1 MVRWIACLSAWAKT
15 WPPGENARSAGGQ
28 VCSSLLRSA
37 ACRYRRSETVWSVS
51 SRIGAGSCCRR
62 RSSRTT
68 VLTCWFRWG
77 AGSLISPSISSAPIP
92 TLGDSVV
99 CLLAHRRWELLS
111 ACAAG
116 RVRSSLLRSAAR
128 RYRRSETLRWP
139 LVSVSVSDLVVSIAS
154 PHDAAAMVEVIHSA
168 FAARPPIDPPSSAID
183 ETAETLAASLQHGAG
198 IFARVGGRPAGVIV
212 VLPGSDGVAT
222 FSRVSVHPDLQ
233 RHGIASAM
241 VTAAEELAAIRGFQR
256 VELFT
261 RAEFPEF
268 LGFWQHRGFVVERV
282 VPHGMILTKL
292 LPLVIKVPTSADM
305 VRLGERLA
313 RLLESGDVI
322 IAGGDLGAGKTTLT
336 QGIGRGLGSEGPI
349 ISPTFV
355 LSRIHPSAIGRP
367 TLMHVDAY
375 RLSSSY
381 ELDDLDLDAA
391 VADAVTVVEWGQG
404 IAEGLSE
411 DRLEIDVWTS
421 PADVSAVGDDSER
434 LVTVRGVGARWRGVD
449 LGVLRDHDH

>member
-1 MVRWIACLSAWAKT
+1 M
-15 WPPGENARSAGGQ
+15 
-28 VCSSLLRSA
+28 
-37 ACRYRRSETVWSVS
+37 
-51 SRIGAGSCCRR
+51 
-62 RSSRTT
+62 
-68 VLTCWFRWG
+68 
-77 AGSLISPSISSAPIP
+77 
-92 TLGDSVV
+92 
-99 CLLAHRRWELLS
+99 
-111 ACAAG
+111 
-116 RVRSSLLRSAAR
+116 
-128 RYRRSETLRWP
+128 
-139 LVSVSVSDLVVSIAS
+139 SVSVSDLVVSIAS
-154 PHDAAAMVEVIHSA
+154 PRDAAAMIEVIHSA
-168 FAARPPIDPPSSAID
+168 FGARPPVDPPSTAID
-183 ETAETLAASLQHGAG
+183 ETEATLAATLRRGAG
-198 IFARVGGRPAGVIV
+198 ILAHVGGRPAGVILV
-212 VLPGSDGVAT
+212 VPRADAGAA

-241 VTAAEELAAIRGFQR
+241 VTAAEELAAIEGYQW
-256 VELFT
+256 VEVFT

-268 LGFWQHRGFVVERV
+268 LTFWQHRGFVVDRA
-282 VPHGMILTKL
+282 VPHGVILIKA

-313 RLLESGDVI
+313 QLLGPGDVI

-375 RLSSSY
+375 RLSTSY

-391 VADAVTVVEWGQG
+391 VAESITVVEWGLG

-434 LVTVRGVGARWRGVD
+434 LVTVRGVGARWRGMD
-449 LGVLRDHDH
+449 LGVLRGDDHE

>member
-1 MVRWIACLSAWAKT
+1 
-15 WPPGENARSAGGQ
+15 
-28 VCSSLLRSA
+28 
-37 ACRYRRSETVWSVS
+37 
-51 SRIGAGSCCRR
+51 
-62 RSSRTT
+62 
-68 VLTCWFRWG
+68 
-77 AGSLISPSISSAPIP
+77 
-92 TLGDSVV
+92 
-99 CLLAHRRWELLS
+99 
-111 ACAAG
+111 
-116 RVRSSLLRSAAR
+116 
-128 RYRRSETLRWP
+128 
-139 LVSVSVSDLVVSIAS
+139 VSVSVSDLVVSIAS
-154 PHDAAAMVEVIHSA
+154 PQDAAAMVEVIQSA
-168 FAARPPIDPPSSAID
+168 FGARPPVDPPSNAID
-183 ETAETLAASLQHGAG
+183 ETAETLTASLRRGTG
-198 IFARVGGRPAGVIV
+198 IFAQVGGRPAGVIV
-212 VLPGSDGVAT
+212 VLSGVDGVAT

-241 VTAAEELAAIRGFQR
+241 VTAAEELAAIRGLQQ
-256 VELFT
+256 VEVFI

-268 LGFWQHRGFVVERV
+268 LAFWQHRGFVVDRA
-282 VPHGMILTKL
+282 VPHGVILTKA
-292 LPLVIKVPTSADM
+292 LPLVIKVPTSEDM

-313 RLLESGDVI
+313 QLLEPGDVI

-375 RLSSSY
+375 RLSTSF

-391 VADAVTVVEWGQG
+391 VADSIAVVEWGQG

-434 LVTVRGVGARWRGVD
+434 LVTVRAVGARWHEVD
-449 LGVLRDHDH
+449 LGVLRGDDHE